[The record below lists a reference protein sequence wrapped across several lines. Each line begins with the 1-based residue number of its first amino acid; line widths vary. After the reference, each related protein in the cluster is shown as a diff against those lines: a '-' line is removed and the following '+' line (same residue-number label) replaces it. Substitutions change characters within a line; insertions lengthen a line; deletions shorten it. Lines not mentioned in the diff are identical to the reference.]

1 MLLFP
6 SGVELPSPSQI
17 EQFVSFL
24 PVYLMLLAWASLLL
38 PSPWFMV
45 LRKIAFPFLHET
57 FWENNHD

>member
-6 SGVELPSPSQI
+6 SSVELPSRSQI

-24 PVYLMLLAWASLLL
+24 AVYLMLLAWASLLL

-45 LRKIAFPFLHET
+45 LVKIAFPFLPET
-57 FWENNHD
+57 LRENNDD